1 MKRKRL
7 EESGARG
14 SYSGAMAQKFERNTM
29 SDISSILVHMD
40 ASPRCAERLALAL
53 SLAHEHGAATLVAL
67 LALQPREVPLQVPV
81 GADWGAIPTE
91 LEIDPEH
98 RRLARATLVQALA
111 TGDTALT
118 WAEVPDDPPV
128 WGMAQGALYT
138 DVMVLGQF
146 DKDDPLTRDVP
157 HDFVESVLLE
167 SGKPGLVVP
176 HAGRFPAVGRNMLVA
191 WKPTRECARAVAAA
205 MPMLQRAERVHVVS
219 WGEDNFGPAETTF
232 GIARALSWHGV
243 EAVTHRYEETPGEL
257 GELLLSKASDFG
269 SDMLVMGCYGHHR
282 IRELLLGG
290 TTRTILKS
298 MTLPVFMSH

>member
-14 SYSGAMAQKFERNTM
+14 SYSGAMAKKFERNTM

-118 WAEVPDDPPV
+118 WAEVPDDPRC
-128 WGMAQGALYT
+128 GAWR
-138 DVMVLGQF
+138 
-146 DKDDPLTRDVP
+146 K
-157 HDFVESVLLE
+157 
-167 SGKPGLVVP
+167 
-176 HAGRFPAVGRNMLVA
+176 GRCT
-191 WKPTRECARAVAAA
+191 PT
-205 MPMLQRAERVHVVS
+205 
-219 WGEDNFGPAETTF
+219 
-232 GIARALSWHGV
+232 
-243 EAVTHRYEETPGEL
+243 
-257 GELLLSKASDFG
+257 
-269 SDMLVMGCYGHHR
+269 
-282 IRELLLGG
+282 
-290 TTRTILKS
+290 
-298 MTLPVFMSH
+298 